1 MTTPVGVDSILS
13 QIRQMRQMT
22 QIAQPQPLPP
32 VAPAAPSTPV
42 EGPARA
48 GFSQMLQESVE
59 TVNALQQTGRAKVT
73 AFELGENISLTEV
86 MVSLQKADVSFK
98 ALVEVRNKF
107 IDAYQE
113 IMRMSV

>member
-1 MTTPVGVDSILS
+1 MTTPVGVDNILS

-22 QIAQPQPLPP
+22 QPQPIQ
-32 VAPAAPSTPV
+32 PAAPTPLQAPGAV
-42 EGPARA
+42 SAPEA
-48 GFSQMLQESVE
+48 GGFTQMMKQSVDA
-59 TVNALQQTGRAKVT
+59 VNQMQQTGRAKAT
-73 AFELGENISLTEV
+73 AFELGEDISLTEV